1 MNGGFIFSSQTRA
14 VFSLTFTFQVYGAS
28 RKTNLAMFPS
38 TGNDDEMSVEFE
50 GKQKHLIE
58 CFNVQL
64 PVNQRGLK
72 PHTDENRKS

>member
-28 RKTNLAMFPS
+28 KKTNLAMFPS
-38 TGNDDEMSVEFE
+38 TGNDAEMSVEFE
-50 GKQKHLIE
+50 GKQKHFIE

-64 PVNQRGLK
+64 PVNQRGLM
-72 PHTDENRKS
+72 PHT